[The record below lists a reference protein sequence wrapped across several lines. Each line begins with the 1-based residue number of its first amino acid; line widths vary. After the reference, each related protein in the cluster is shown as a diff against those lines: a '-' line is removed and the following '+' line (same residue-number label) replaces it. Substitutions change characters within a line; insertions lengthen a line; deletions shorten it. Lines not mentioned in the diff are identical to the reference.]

1 MSKFIVNLRNYER
14 PYYYNG
20 RKTKYSVT
28 FDGRVFNKK
37 TNKEVAYAENSNG
50 YLTFG
55 TSDVKNGLKGPKM
68 VHRFVAETFIPNPE
82 NKRTVNHKDNN
93 RKNNR
98 ADNLEWMSQSENIRY
113 ALKQNRLY
121 IAKGEENKNCKYSD
135 EKIRQVCE
143 LLQAGYRNKDIA
155 DMTGVQKHY
164 ISSIRNRE
172 WRKDISRDYVW
183 DTIAFKDR
191 HGENAA
197 NASITEKQAREIC
210 KLIKQGK
217 GNKEIADIVGCKWY
231 NVRNI
236 RNGSAWKY
244 ISDQFDI

>member
-1 MSKFIVNLRNYER
+1 MWKLIKDFEGYYEISDKGEIKNSRTGKIRKLR
-14 PYYYNG
+14 
-20 RKTKYSVT
+20 V
-28 FDGRVFNKK
+28 KK
-37 TNKEVAYAENSNG
+37 NG
-50 YLTFG
+50 YIDIDLYKPG
-55 TSDVKNGLKGPKM
+55 QPPVWKR
-68 VHRFVAETFIPNPE
+68 VHILVAETFIPNPE